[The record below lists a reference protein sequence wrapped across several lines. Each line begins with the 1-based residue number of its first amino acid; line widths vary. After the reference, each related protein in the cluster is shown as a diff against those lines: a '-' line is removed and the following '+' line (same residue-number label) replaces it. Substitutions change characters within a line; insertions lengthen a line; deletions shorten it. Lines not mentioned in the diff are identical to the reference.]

1 MQCLG
6 TDVTM
11 WSSHPASALRRI
23 RLDVG
28 RCVIHLARKNFHF
41 DELACNTQVLSV
53 VASYLHEERFH
64 FLTLLQGRGHE
75 SLGAPVI
82 SFLVLDELR
91 VREPQM
97 ATLYSFFLTQAT
109 AVVDEFWQ
117 GEGSAGQ
124 RREQVFQPLP
134 SFGLDHS
141 P

>member
-1 MQCLG
+1 MKQCIG
-6 TDVTM
+6 ADVITL
-11 WSSHPASALRRI
+11 SSHLAFALERI

-28 RCVIHLARKNFHF
+28 RCIIHLARKNFQY
-41 DELACNTQVLSV
+41 DELACNTQVSV
-53 VASYLHEERFH
+53 VAFYLHEERFH

-75 SLGAPVI
+75 SLGAPII
-82 SFLVLDELR
+82 SLLVLDELR
-91 VREPQM
+91 LREPQM
-97 ATLYSFFLTQAT
+97 ATLDSFFLTQAT

-117 GEGSAGQ
+117 GEGPTGQ